1 MAYIPYCD
9 PTDIFPGPYCSSCP
23 YLVLPCDD
31 VLRWY
36 EDEWECGYTGTEH
49 RDPDEFE
56 EDNHG

>member
-49 RDPDEFE
+49 RDPDDF
-56 EDNHG
+56 